1 MILAGKD
8 ADIELDDDVPF
19 EAGLNLLVSQTVV
32 AKYTPCLCLFFFQI
46 AQANAGNDEDQA
58 QDETLDENPEEMDIE
73 SPPEETDESNI
84 PGQVDGEE
92 DGELPTAEETDQNE
106 DSEQVGETA
115 NEEEINDNDTGPDDM
130 QDDN

>member
-1 MILAGKD
+1 MMFLLKQVLIFWYGR
-8 ADIELDDDVPF
+8 PF
-19 EAGLNLLVSQTVV
+19 QQNILLVFVYSF
-32 AKYTPCLCLFFFQI
+32 LQI

-92 DGELPTAEETDQNE
+92 DEEVPKAEETDQNE
-106 DSEQVGETA
+106 EHVEETA
-115 NEEEINDNDTGPDDM
+115 NEEEINDNDTGADDM
-130 QDDN
+130 QDENLSYKINRII

>member
-1 MILAGKD
+1 
-8 ADIELDDDVPF
+8 
-19 EAGLNLLVSQTVV
+19 
-32 AKYTPCLCLFFFQI
+32 
-46 AQANAGNDEDQA
+46 
-58 QDETLDENPEEMDIE
+58 MDIE

-92 DGELPTAEETDQNE
+92 DEELPTAEETDQNE

-130 QDDN
+130 